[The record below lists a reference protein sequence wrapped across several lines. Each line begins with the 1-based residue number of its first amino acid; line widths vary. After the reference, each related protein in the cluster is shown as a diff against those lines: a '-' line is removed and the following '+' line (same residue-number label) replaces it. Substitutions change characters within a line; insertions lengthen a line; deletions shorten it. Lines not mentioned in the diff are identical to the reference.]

1 MAKSVRPT
9 KKSQLI
15 FAFPPTVTRE
25 MVTDWMKLRR
35 RYSRYLVFLKTDGV
49 YFTLGIEALITSQ
62 LTGQPLSFGEY
73 PLCYFG
79 EADLPHVMTAITDSG
94 LTMAVCHPPDQAE
107 HHLFT

>member
-1 MAKSVRPT
+1 MAKRVRPT

-62 LTGQPLSFGEY
+62 LTGQPLSFAEY

-79 EADLPHVMTAITDSG
+79 ESDLPHVMAIISGSG